1 MSLEEM
7 EAVSVGSKFHS
18 ALDLDILSWWWYAGT
33 WKDGICEDYESM
45 YMWSVVPCW

>member
-7 EAVSVGSKFHS
+7 VAVSVGSKFHS
-18 ALDLDILSWWWYAGT
+18 ELDLDILSWWWYAVIRGKT
-33 WKDGICEDYESM
+33 DYESM